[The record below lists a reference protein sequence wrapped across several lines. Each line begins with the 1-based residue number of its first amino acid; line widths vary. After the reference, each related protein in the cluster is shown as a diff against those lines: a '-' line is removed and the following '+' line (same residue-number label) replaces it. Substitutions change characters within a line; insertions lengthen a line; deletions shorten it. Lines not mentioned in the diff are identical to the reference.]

1 MKLGEVNVKL
11 LIKSLFKLTF
21 DRDEALV
28 ILFKLGF
35 VQLAILF
42 VNILSVVLNAGS
54 NRHRQ
59 GLLVLEAN
67 LLVQGIFACRAPVS
81 GIV

>member
-21 DRDEALV
+21 DRDEVLV

-54 NRHRQ
+54 NRHR
-59 GLLVLEAN
+59 L
-67 LLVQGIFACRAPVS
+67 
-81 GIV
+81 